1 MRPDSGSRS
10 LRSTRLERGLLWGFA
25 GFTLVTLV
33 GYATFGTNPAL
44 LARFPEAAPFYG
56 LAFRFFALSHVVLSF
71 VVLAAFLFL
80 RVRLRWLVPFAA
92 LYAISLASETA
103 GTSVGLPFGE
113 YAYSALLAPMWFGK
127 VPVVIPLSWFAMALP
142 SYALAMRALPG
153 ARRTAARIAFASV
166 VLLAWDL
173 SLDPAM
179 SHATAYWVWAG
190 DGPYYGM
197 PWLNLAGWYVTGV
210 ALMGALAATR
220 SERWIAALPTGWL
233 AGFYAANLLLPLGMN
248 AAAGLWT
255 AVLATAAVLAV
266 LALPFAPA
274 LRAPAAPVR
283 AEAR

>member
-1 MRPDSGSRS
+1 
-10 LRSTRLERGLLWGFA
+10 
-25 GFTLVTLV
+25 
-33 GYATFGTNPAL
+33 
-44 LARFPEAAPFYG
+44 
-56 LAFRFFALSHVVLSF
+56 
-71 VVLAAFLFL
+71 
-80 RVRLRWLVPFAA
+80 
-92 LYAISLASETA
+92 
-103 GTSVGLPFGE
+103 
-113 YAYSALLAPMWFGK
+113 
-127 VPVVIPLSWFAMALP
+127 VIPLSWFAMALP

-220 SERWIAALPTGWL
+220 SERWIAALPVGWL

-255 AVLATAAVLAV
+255 AVLATTAVLAV